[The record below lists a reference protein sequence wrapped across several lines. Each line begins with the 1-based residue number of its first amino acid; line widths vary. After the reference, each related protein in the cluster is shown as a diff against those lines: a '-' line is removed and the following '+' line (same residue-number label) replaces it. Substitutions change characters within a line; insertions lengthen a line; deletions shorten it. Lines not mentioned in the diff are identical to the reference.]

1 MTTHLDTNI
10 ILSSLSVMTNLSKS
24 LETNYKITKKSGV
37 ELKEQKAMKNVKD
50 QRKTQQ
56 HQQKVTHLQR

>member
-37 ELKEQKAMKNVKD
+37 ELKDQKAMKNVKD

-56 HQQKVTHLQR
+56 HQQQMTHLQR